1 RIRPLCDRSADCIH
15 PQQAASRRTTATI
28 CYEGAARSRR
38 SRIREHS
45 RDGRSRSHGWRGRGK
60 LYNPAAPKETI
71 SCNPVAPAAI
81 SDLQTVQRNVQESSR
96 ILVFRKELLTNH
108 RLLSGSVSE
117 SGQRRGTQ

>member
-1 RIRPLCDRSADCIH
+1 MDRIP
-15 PQQAASRRTTATI
+15 PQHAILRRTTATI
-28 CYEGAARSRR
+28 CYEGAACSRR

-45 RDGRSRSHGWRGRGK
+45 RVGRSPSHGWRGRGK
-60 LYNPAAPKETI
+60 LHNPAAPKETI

-117 SGQRRGTQ
+117 SGQRRGTP